1 MEFTTAK
8 TTAETW
14 EQYVQRLVD
23 ANYLTPEDQE
33 KWRSGRARKWTR
45 KVQVTRFDV
54 VLRIR
59 MIEKNNR
66 QIEQVYA
73 VAVPVAE
80 FIKGTIKLPKPNSFP
95 NDTEFEGFLDRQ
107 GRRVVTR
114 PQDLSKTQ
122 IRNRERELKR
132 CLPEK
137 RLKKI
142 AAESWKQYVDR
153 LVDEKFLTQAQRK
166 KWQSGKAVT
175 TIVKIPRTLMIPRT
189 QLRNGKEV
197 TVEVPVRQTKTVE
210 IKLPAYEKL

>member
-1 MEFTTAK
+1 MELATAK
-8 TTAETW
+8 TATETW

-23 ANYLTPEDQE
+23 AGYLTPEDQE
-33 KWRSGRARKWTR
+33 KWLSGKARKWTR

-54 VLRIR
+54 VLRIG
-59 MIEKNNR
+59 MIEKNKK

-80 FIKGTIKLPKPNSFP
+80 FTKGTIKLPKPKSLP
-95 NDTEFEGFLDRQ
+95 EDAEFEGFLDLEGQ
-107 GRRVVTR
+107 QVVTR
-114 PQDLSKTQ
+114 APELSKTH
-122 IRNRERELKR
+122 IRSRERELKR

-137 RLKKI
+137 RIKKI
-142 AAESWKQYVDR
+142 ATESWKQYVDR
-153 LVDEKFLTQAQRK
+153 LVDENFLTSDQRK

-175 TIVKIPRTLMIPRT
+175 TTVKIPRTLMIPRT

-210 IKLPAYEKL
+210 IKLPASEKL